1 MLVCALGA
9 FAEPEPVKYP
19 SYKPEYPYPHYPKS
33 YGEPSYPPTYPE
45 KYPVGYPEKYPATY
59 PEKYPAAYPEKYP
72 AAYPPKY
79 PAAYPSYTYCDPKA
93 PPKCAEN
100 TTNTVCL
107 TDEEYPTYEIKVRNS
122 FIFKTSLG

>member
-1 MLVCALGA
+1 MCVLGTW
-9 FAEPEPVKYP
+9 AEPEAQHYKHG
-19 SYKPEYPYPHYPKS
+19 YKPEYPESHYPHPPQ
-33 YGEPSYPPTYPE
+33 YGKPAYPE
-45 KYPVGYPEKYPATY
+45 AY

-79 PAAYPSYTYCDPKA
+79 PAYPAHKYCDPKA

-122 FIFKTSLG
+122 FIFKTTKTT